1 MAPNVFNVKELY
13 KKIKNIK
20 FLFDI
25 IKLKY
30 TLSIYFNYL
39 IVNNML
45 TEKQQN
51 VLDQITEFIGKYG
64 KSPTIEELTLILS
77 QKSKRGVVQ
86 YLEALE
92 KKWFITRGRGYRS
105 ISLGNGVW
113 FQTTLNIPIL
123 GYANAWTPLVEA
135 SASDYWV
142 LPISKK
148 IISGN
153 EQDYFILKIEWT
165 SMNNVE
171 IKWKMIE
178 NGSYVLIKKDEVNLN
193 ARDTF
198 LFTVNGWATIKRYKK
213 DWNDVYLMPESN
225 DDYHKPI
232 VLSESDNIAVNG
244 KVVDVFNF

>member
-1 MAPNVFNVKELY
+1 
-13 KKIKNIK
+13 
-20 FLFDI
+20 
-25 IKLKY
+25 
-30 TLSIYFNYL
+30 
-39 IVNNML
+39 ML

-51 VLDQITEFIGKYG
+51 VLDQITEFIWKYG
-64 KSPTIEELTLILS
+64 KSPTIEELTIILS

-123 GYANAWTPLVEA
+123 GYANAGTPLVDAKE
-135 SASDYWV
+135 SDYWV
-142 LPISKK
+142 LPVSKK
-148 IISGN
+148 IISWDG
-153 EQDYFILKIEWT
+153 QDYFILKIEGT

-171 IKWKMIE
+171 IKWKMID
-178 NGSYVLIKKDEVNLN
+178 NWSYVLIKKNESSLN
-193 ARDTF
+193 NKDVF
-198 LFTVNGWATIKRYKK
+198 LFTVNGWATIKKYKK
-213 DWNDVYLMPESN
+213 DGDNVYLMPESS

-232 VLSESDNIAVNG
+232 VLSESDNITVNG